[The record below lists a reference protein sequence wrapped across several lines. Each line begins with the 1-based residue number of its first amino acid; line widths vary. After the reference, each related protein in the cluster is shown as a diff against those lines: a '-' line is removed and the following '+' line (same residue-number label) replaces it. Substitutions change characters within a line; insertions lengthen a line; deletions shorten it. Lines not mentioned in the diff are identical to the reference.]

1 MADIPASRFR
11 IPPQEMERIVA
22 LLGRVPNITE
32 EAVFSALWSEHCSY
46 KSSRIHLRN
55 FSSKGPRV
63 LMGPG
68 ENAGVVRVT
77 SRLGIAFKMESHNH
91 PSYIEPF
98 QGAATGVGGILR
110 DIFAMGARPVALA
123 NSLVMGSLR
132 QPRQMTL
139 FRNVVAGIGAYGNA
153 IGVPTV
159 GGEIW
164 FDERYAK
171 NILVNAFAVGV
182 VPDDAIMSAIPPDK
196 PLLAVYLGNKT
207 GRDGVSGAAMASR
220 SFSGEESDLRPQV
233 QVADP
238 FVGKKVMEATL
249 SIIRRG
255 LAGAIQDMGAAGL
268 TSSSVEMA
276 DKAGKG
282 IEIDVL
288 TVPLRDSTM
297 EPWEILLSE
306 SQERMLL
313 LVEEKNVAAI
323 LDLAHE
329 SQVAAAV
336 IGRIIPEPVF
346 RVKKGEALY
355 GEVPVACLTRD
366 APLYDRP
373 RKARTSGSSAPGHP
387 HPSSSGSHSIAD
399 LFLRILEHPNGGSAD
414 WIYRQFDHEVGT
426 RTILGPGH
434 DVAIVDLREEDRAIA
449 IALAGFSHPVS
460 RDPERGG
467 ALLVAKT
474 VNDLAAVGA
483 WPVGLTDCLNFGN
496 PERPETMN
504 DFVMAVA
511 GVAGAARRLDIPVVS
526 GNVSFYNETDGVSIP
541 PTPILATCGV
551 LASPRTAPPG
561 SVGEEGLH
569 LALAGAVSDLS
580 LGGSMLD
587 WLLPE
592 LEAEPVP
599 VIDWETLSRLQPF
612 LSALV
617 SSRRLRGSRAVGRG
631 GLLRTLLSLVAP
643 HRDMG
648 VHLRLPALDNPL
660 GTFFSEA
667 PGRIVLAYRP
677 EEETAVRETAR
688 EFGIPVLFLGQT
700 ALHRFFLHYRDR
712 EKKDKEIRL
721 PLSAIAKKYLTA
733 LTGQME
739 TLP

>member
-1 MADIPASRFR
+1 MTDTPESRFR
-11 IPPQEMERIVA
+11 IPAQEMERILS
-22 LLGRVPNITE
+22 LLGRHPNITE
-32 EAVFSALWSEHCSY
+32 EAIFSALWSEHCSY
-46 KSSRIHLRN
+46 KSSRIHLRR

-110 DIFAMGARPVALA
+110 DIFAMGARPIALT

-132 QPRQMTL
+132 QPRQLTL
-139 FRNVVAGIGAYGNA
+139 FRRVVAGIGAYGNA

-171 NILVNAFAVGV
+171 NILVNAFALGL
-182 VPDDAIMSAIPPDK
+182 VPDDAIMSAVPPAK

-220 SFSGEESDLRPQV
+220 SFSDKEADLRPQV

-249 SIIRRG
+249 TIIRRG

-276 DKAGKG
+276 DKAGLG
-282 IEIDVL
+282 IELDVQK
-288 TVPLRDSTM
+288 VPLRDPSM

-313 LVEEKNVAAI
+313 LVEEKNVPAI
-323 LDLAHE
+323 LDIATE
-329 SQVAAAV
+329 SQVAAGV
-336 IGRIIPEPVF
+336 IGHIIPEPVF
-346 RVKKGEALY
+346 RVRKGETVY
-355 GEVPVACLTRD
+355 GEVPVAHLTRE

-373 RKARTSGSSAPGHP
+373 QKQRTSPLLSPQPP
-387 HPSSSGSHSIAD
+387 HPSASGSHSIAD
-399 LFLRILEHPNGGSAD
+399 IFLRLLDHPNGGSAE
-414 WIYRQFDHEVGT
+414 WISRQFDYEVGT
-426 RTILGPGH
+426 RTLLGPGH
-434 DVAIVDLREEDRAIA
+434 DVAIVDLRAEDRGVA
-449 IALAGFSHPVS
+449 IALAGSSHPVF

-474 VNDLAAVGA
+474 VTDLAAVGA
-483 WPVGLTDCLNFGN
+483 WPVGITDCLNFGN
-496 PERPETMN
+496 PERPETMH
-504 DFVMAVA
+504 DFVMAVSGIA
-511 GVAGAARRLDIPVVS
+511 DAARRLDIPVVS

-551 LASPRTAPPG
+551 LAAPRNAPPG
-561 SVGEEGLH
+561 TVAEGGLR
-569 LALAGAVSDLS
+569 LVMAGSNADLS
-580 LGGSMLD
+580 LGGSYLD
-587 WLLPE
+587 WILPE
-592 LEAEPVP
+592 IEESPVP
-599 VIDWETLSRLQPF
+599 SVDWSALSRLQPF
-612 LSALV
+612 LALLIEKGA
-617 SSRRLRGSRAVGRG
+617 LRATRAVGRG
-631 GLLRTLLSLVAP
+631 GLLRTLLTMVA
-643 HRDMG
+643 HSDETG
-648 VHLRLPALDNPL
+648 LHLRLPLLDTPL

-667 PGRIVLAYRP
+667 PGRIVLAFAP
-677 EEETAVRETAR
+677 ENGQIVADTAR
-688 EFGIPVLFLGQT
+688 EFGVPLLDLGQT
-700 ALHRFFLHYRDR
+700 APHRFSVSYRDR
-712 EKKDKEIRL
+712 DGKEKALSL
-721 PLSAIAKKYLTA
+721 PLSSLKKKYLSA
-733 LTGQME
+733 LSGHME